1 MSYIGRKPTNAAIT
15 ASDIADGIITTA
27 KIADDNV
34 TEAKMANDAISLTEL
49 KAGTDGNI
57 ISYDASGNP
66 VAIATGSDGQVLT
79 STGAGSPPAFEAV
92 SAGKILQVVSAT
104 DETIRTT
111 TSAASAG
118 WHTASNSL
126 TVNITPASS
135 SNKVMVLCGVSYRVR
150 DREFAFTIWRD
161 GTSGT
166 NLGNSDHGLNYIEN
180 TGNDG
185 HHTTFTVIDSPST
198 TSQKTYALYVKN
210 LTALTDGTCNINSSR
225 DGDKATKSYI
235 IAMEVGA

>member
-79 STGAGSPPAFEAV
+79 STGAGSPPAFEAL

-118 WHTASNSL
+118 WHTASNTL
-126 TVNITPASS
+126 TVNITPGASTS
-135 SNKVMVLCGVSYRVR
+135 KVIVLCGVSYRVR